1 MASTSRKASTANDGF
16 FQAAPILE
24 NQFYDDVSFQRIL
37 KVFLPQEV
45 SDVVASDLSSFGQE
59 VLSKRIFDWVTDAER
74 NVPYLKG
81 SGRDAFGRRTS
92 DLVVSEGWRELQK
105 FGIEQGVVAAGYER
119 KHGEYT
125 RVTQFLKTHLWTG
138 SCANVTCPSAMT
150 DGAAKL
156 LRSHLSSENLDPATR
171 NVLQDA
177 YDRITSRKPEFAW
190 TSGQWMTERSG
201 GSDVSGT
208 ETVAT
213 YSPGAT
219 GLSASGQPL
228 GPWSID
234 GFKWFSS
241 ATDSSMTILL
251 AQTSK
256 GLSAFFAPMYRQV
269 SGSSSENVLN
279 GVHIQRLKNKFGT
292 KSLPT
297 AELELRGVRGYLI
310 GKEGGGIQEISTI
323 LNITRL
329 YSAVSTVGYV
339 GRGLTIAKAFARVR
353 EVGAGKGKRMKL
365 YNAPLHM
372 STLAKLTGEYHAIM
386 LFTFFV
392 AWLIGISE
400 HGSKTEKGVS
410 TREYLRPYTTDVP
423 LLLRILTP
431 ILKGSV
437 CKRSSHV
444 LQECMEALGGV
455 GYLDN
460 CENEAINIA
469 RLYRD
474 CCVNSIWEGTTD
486 VLATDALRVLKG
498 RNGEEIL
505 GALDRWITKVL
516 SSRTV
521 ADPTLESAKEL
532 LLQTW
537 QTLKTS
543 ITQRASEVLLTSAR
557 DLLFQISDIVMGVLF
572 LADAQTNSSPLS
584 THMCLQFLKE
594 RRIIKGEYSQNDL
607 SWQRNLELNQ
617 EIVFGNRTVLL
628 SDSKSKL

>member
-1 MASTSRKASTANDGF
+1 MASTTRKASSADDGF
-16 FQAAPILE
+16 FQAIPVLE
-24 NQFYDDVSFQRIL
+24 NQFHDDVSFQRTL
-37 KVFLPQEV
+37 KLFLPKGV
-45 SDVVASDLSSFGQE
+45 SDVITLDLSSFGE
-59 VLSKRIFDWVTDAER
+59 KVLSKQILDWVTDAER
-74 NVPYLKG
+74 NAPYLKG

-92 DLVVSEGWRELQK
+92 ELVVGVGWRELQD
-105 FGIEQGVVAAGYER
+105 FGIGQGIVAAGYEG

-125 RVTQFLKTHLWTG
+125 RVAQFLKAQLWNG

-156 LRSHLSSENLDPATR
+156 LASHLSAKDLDPTTR
-171 NVLQDA
+171 AVLQDA
-177 YDRITSRKPEFAW
+177 YDRITSRKAGFAW

-213 YSPGAT
+213 YSPGIA

-256 GLSAFFAPMYRQV
+256 GLSAFFAPMHRQV
-269 SGSSSENVLN
+269 DGSSDKTELN

-297 AELELRGVRGYLI
+297 AELELRGMRGYLI
-310 GKEGGGIQEISTI
+310 GEEGHGIQEISTI

-339 GRGLTIAKAFARVR
+339 GRGLAIAKAFARVR
-353 EVGAGKGKRMKL
+353 EVGAGRGKRVKL
-365 YNAPLHM
+365 YNAQLHM
-372 STLAKLTGEYHAIM
+372 STLAKLTTEYHAMM

-392 AWLIGISE
+392 AWLIGLSE
-400 HGSKTEKGVS
+400 HGHTAEQVPSA
-410 TREYLRPYTTDVP
+410 RESLRPDAADIP
-423 LLLRILTP
+423 HLLRLLTP

-460 CENEAINIA
+460 AENEAINIA

-474 CCVNSIWEGTTD
+474 CVVNSIWEGTTD
-486 VLATDALRVLKG
+486 VLATDTLRVLKG
-498 RNGEEIL
+498 RSG
-505 GALDRWITKVL
+505 GAALKALNQWLMKATSSGKVGDL
-516 SSRTV
+516 SV
-521 ADPTLESAKEL
+521 GHAKESLIQRWRTLIATITATSSEEL
-532 LLQTW
+532 LP
-537 QTLKTS
+537 
-543 ITQRASEVLLTSAR
+543 SAR
-557 DLLFQISDIVMGVLF
+557 DLLFQIADVIMGVLIF
-572 LADAQTNSSPLS
+572 VDARSDSSPS
-584 THMCLQFLKE
+584 SREVFLRFLEDKS
-594 RRIIKGEYSQNDL
+594 IANKIASDVAISSQK
-607 SWQRNLELNQ
+607 NLELNQ
-617 EIVFGNRTVLL
+617 EIVFGGNPISL
-628 SDSKSKL
+628 SATQSKL